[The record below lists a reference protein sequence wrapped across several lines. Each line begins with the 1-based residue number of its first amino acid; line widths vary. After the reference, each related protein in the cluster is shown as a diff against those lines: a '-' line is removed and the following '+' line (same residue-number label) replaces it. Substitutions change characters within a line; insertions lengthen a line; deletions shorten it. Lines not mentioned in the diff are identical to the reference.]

1 MLKAGPF
8 ENNYEVAREKYLPAR
23 VRVLFVAE
31 SPPNSGSFF
40 YFRRTNGRD
49 NLFRETMRA
58 LGFWKIGVPMR
69 KNMDKTALLG
79 KFRSR
84 GYYLIDVCGTPV
96 DKLPAMLR
104 SKQVRQGLES
114 LIERVRRLRPERVL
128 VVKVSIYDKVKVALA
143 AAGLS
148 SRLVNRGPIVFPS
161 HGNQAQ
167 YRRQLRNYL
176 R

>member
-1 MLKAGPF
+1 MLF
-8 ENNYEVAREKYLPAR
+8 ENNYQFAREKYMPVK

-69 KNMDKTALLG
+69 KNMDKTGLLG

-84 GYYLIDVCGTPV
+84 GFYLIDVCGTPV
-96 DKLPAMLR
+96 DKLPAKLR
-104 SKQVRQGLES
+104 SKRVEQGLEP
-114 LIERVRRLRPERVL
+114 LLEQVKRLGPSRIL
-128 VVKVSIYDKVKVALA
+128 VVKVSIYYKVKAALA
-143 AAGLS
+143 AAGFA
-148 SRLVNRGPIVFPS
+148 SRIVNRGPILFPS
-161 HGNQAQ
+161 HGNQGK

>member
-1 MLKAGPF
+1 MKTGLF
-8 ENNYEVAREKYLPAR
+8 ENNYRSAREKYMPVR

-58 LGFWKIGVPMR
+58 LGFWKVGVPMR
-69 KNMDKTALLG
+69 KDMDKTGLLG
-79 KFRSR
+79 EFRSR
-84 GYYLIDVCGTPV
+84 GFYLIDVCGTPV
-96 DKLPAMLR
+96 DKLPPTLR
-104 SKQVRQGLES
+104 SKRVVQGLEP
-114 LIERVRRLRPERVL
+114 LLEQVRRLRPRRVL
-128 VVKVSIYDKVKVALA
+128 VVKVSIYDKVKAALA
-143 AAGLS
+143 AAGFAG
-148 SRLVNRGPIVFPS
+148 RLVNRRPIVFPS
-161 HGNQAQ
+161 HGNQEK